1 MKRIIYL
8 FLLAVSAFCWTA
20 CEDHKGPEGETETSD
35 YYEFPLNIQKGS
47 YKAGSNGVSVNVT
60 ELAEQNIIFEAKP
73 GNAVNSYRVD
83 VYPKAL
89 LYNFLLEEGCYEGTA
104 DECEDKIIELMMSST
119 TGASQTVFNMDSD
132 DFEAKEFSTSF
143 DHVIETPDIVLKK
156 YCEMNEK

>member
-20 CEDHKGPEGETETSD
+20 CDNSGLEGGEGASD

-47 YKAGSNGVSVNVT
+47 YKAGANGVSVNVSGLT
-60 ELAEQNIIFEAKP
+60 EQNIIFETVP

-89 LYNFLLEEGCYEGTA
+89 LYNFLLEENCYQGTA
-104 DECEDKIIELMMSST
+104 DECEDKI
-119 TGASQTVFNMDSD
+119 V
-132 DFEAKEFSTSF
+132 
-143 DHVIETPDIVLKK
+143 
-156 YCEMNEK
+156 